1 MNLEQFLNYTLAFF
15 MWLVLGRAALEFFTR
30 DLNNFFYKFFYQFTE
45 PLYRALQK
53 ALSLLSYPLAFG
65 EPFDPKVSCD
75 KTFVRCLTQKGF

>member
-45 PLYRALQK
+45 PLYRPYRKLFPCCHT
-53 ALSLLSYPLAFG
+53 LLLLVSLLILRFLVI
-65 EPFDPKVSCD
+65 K
-75 KTFVRCLTQKGF
+75 LL